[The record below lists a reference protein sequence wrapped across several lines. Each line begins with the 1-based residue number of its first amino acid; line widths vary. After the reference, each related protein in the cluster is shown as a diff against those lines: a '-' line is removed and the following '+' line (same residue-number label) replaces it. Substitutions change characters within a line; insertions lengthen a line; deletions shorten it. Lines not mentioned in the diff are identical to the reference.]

1 MKNWVILIFVFAI
14 ISLSENVLAQRTLQI
29 SKFRFG
35 IQASPQLSNL
45 RTSDLDI
52 KGSGL
57 GNLGLKIGAMAD
69 YYFRDNYAVSFG
81 VGFGFNQGG
90 RLLYQK
96 GGNFLP
102 NSELTQSIWNSGSAK
117 SKPLPDDV
125 KIRYHINHLEIPI
138 SLKMRTNQF
147 GYLRYYAE
155 APILTFGFLTKA
167 RADID
172 GDKISTTNENIKKDI
187 VPLALSWGFGGGVQ
201 YDISDNTA
209 LTAGLYYQRVF
220 SDATKNNGYKA
231 TVLEAEND
239 PTTPTDNTYST
250 VKEDTRA
257 QMGIIALRIGI
268 LF

>member
-1 MKNWVILIFVFAI
+1 MKKWVILIFVFTF
-14 ISLSENVLAQRTLQI
+14 ISLSENVCAQRTLQI

-52 KGSGL
+52 KTTGL
-57 GNLGLKIGAMAD
+57 GNLGLKIGAIAD
-69 YYFRDNYAVSFG
+69 YYFRDNYAVSMG

-90 RLLYQK
+90 RLLYEK
-96 GGNFLP
+96 GGNYLIGSP
-102 NSELTQSIWNSGSAK
+102 LTQNAWNSGTKTK
-117 SKPLPDDV
+117 SLPDGV

-155 APILTFGFLTKA
+155 APIVTLGFLTKA

-172 GDKISTTNENIKKDI
+172 GDKIATTNENIKNDV

-201 YDISDNTA
+201 YDISDNTG

-231 TVLEAEND
+231 ATLEFEGD
-239 PTTPTDNTYST
+239 PAITSDNLYTP
-250 VKEDTRA
+250 VREDTRA
-257 QMGIIALRIGI
+257 QMGIITLRIGI